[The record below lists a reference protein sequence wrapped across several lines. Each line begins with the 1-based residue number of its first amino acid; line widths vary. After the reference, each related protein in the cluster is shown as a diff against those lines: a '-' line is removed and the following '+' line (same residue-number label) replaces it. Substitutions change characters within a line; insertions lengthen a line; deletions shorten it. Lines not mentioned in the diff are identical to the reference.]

1 MTPSQNKNSQIQKK
15 PSSVV
20 QGQTKVRK
28 EPLGTR
34 LKRIF
39 FSEDVDNVGSFILLD
54 VLVPAIKDTFA
65 SIIENAVNVALFGSS
80 RGRAYGQRNA
90 SPQARANL
98 YWNSAVGNNRPY
110 ANDPK
115 PRSANNFREIIYDT
129 QTDANRVLDSM
140 MDLVSTYGVAS
151 ISDLYSFSGLSSD
164 NFTNN
169 DYGWTNL
176 QGSRVVRARDGY
188 VLELPK
194 PILLPS

>member
-1 MTPSQNKNSQIQKK
+1 M
-15 PSSVV
+15 
-20 QGQTKVRK
+20 QGQTRVKK
-28 EPLGTR
+28 ESLGTKF
-34 LKRIF
+34 KRIF
-39 FSEDVDNVGSFILLD
+39 LSEDVDNVGSFILLD

-65 SIIENAVNVALFGSS
+65 SIIENTVNVALFGSS
-80 RGRAYGQRNA
+80 RGRAYGQRSV

-98 YWNSAVGNNRPY
+98 YWNSSVGNPRPY
-110 ANDPK
+110 ANEPRPK
-115 PRSANNFREIIYDT
+115 SSNNFREIIYDT

-140 MDLVSTYGVAS
+140 IDLVSTYGVAS

-169 DYGWTNL
+169 DYGCTNL
-176 QGSRVVRARDGY
+176 QGARVVRARDGY